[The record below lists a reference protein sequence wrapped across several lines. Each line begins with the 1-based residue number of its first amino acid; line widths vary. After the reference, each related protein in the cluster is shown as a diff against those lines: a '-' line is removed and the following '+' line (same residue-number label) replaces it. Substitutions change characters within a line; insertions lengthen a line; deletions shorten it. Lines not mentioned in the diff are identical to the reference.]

1 MTRRILHARAEL
13 VAEGIDR
20 LGKDAFWHSLV
31 AAHAVRIGGPAT
43 DAILRDLRDLRDLPD
58 RGSLPTEHLTDDL
71 IDGLSISEV
80 NVLYEFSLAYVDRSS
95 RKSEG
100 QFFTPDDVAQF
111 LAQRAAPL
119 PPGTWIDPCC
129 GVGNLSYWLAAAQ
142 DDPRAFLASR
152 LVLVDRDPLALRIAR
167 ALLAIEFGLD
177 ADQYRS
183 LSKRSRVAD
192 ALTDSLPAFDYVLMN
207 PPYVVVPRDDRFPDA
222 ADARDLYAYFLE
234 RLGKLARKGV
244 VAITPQSYT
253 SGRKFAGLRRMLV
266 RRFEAMDIYCFDNV
280 PDNVFR
286 GVKFGSQ
293 NSNRV
298 NSTRAAVLVGRVGPP
313 SAPRRHR
320 ITPLLR
326 WRSHE
331 RSELFASADDFLADL
346 QPDELRAFPKVGA
359 SLVPLH
365 RAMVACATT
374 IGDLAVPGPT
384 AYPLD
389 VPVTPRYFLSAVKRV
404 LDRGHAHR
412 LFFATPEDR
421 NLAYVV
427 LNSSLAYWWWRVYE
441 GGITVSKTILASVP
455 VPADLATSAEVDPTL
470 VAELVTALELSEGEN
485 VVVKRNAGRPNENV
499 KHPWRLLRDLN
510 RAVAPDFVDPLLA
523 THANSH
529 VSPILSSGTHPPSAD
544 APLRRSSAAPSA
556 VYRDPPASDLA
567 PRPTSEKRATG

>member
-1 MTRRILHARAEL
+1 VTRRILHARAEL

-20 LGKDAFWHSLV
+20 LGAEAFWHTLV
-31 AAHAVRIGGPAT
+31 AAHAIRVGGPAT
-43 DAILRDLRDLRDLPD
+43 AAILSDLPD
-58 RGSLPTEHLTDDL
+58 RAGILTDDL

-100 QFFTPDDVAQF
+100 QFFTPDDVARF

-119 PPGTWIDPCC
+119 PAGTWIDPCC
-129 GVGNLSYWLAAAQ
+129 GIGNLSYWLAAAQ
-142 DDPRAFLASR
+142 DDPRQFLANH
-152 LVLVDRDPLALRIAR
+152 LILVDRDPLALRIAR

-177 ADQYRS
+177 ARQYRS

-192 ALTDSLPAFDYVLMN
+192 ALTDPLPAFDYVLMN
-207 PPYVVVPRDDRFPDA
+207 PPYVVVPRDDRFTES

-234 RLGKLARKGV
+234 RLGRLARKGV

-253 SGRKFAGLRRMLV
+253 SGRKFAGLRRLLV

-293 NSNRV
+293 NTNRV
-298 NSTRAAVLVGRVGPP
+298 NSTRAAVLVARVG
-313 SAPRRHR
+313 SSDAPRRHR

-331 RSELFASADDFLADL
+331 RDELFASADDFLADL
-346 QPDELRAFPKVGA
+346 QPDELRAFPKVSSA
-359 SLVPLH
+359 LVPLH

-374 IGDLAVPGPT
+374 IGDLTVPGPS

-412 LFFATPEDR
+412 LFFATAADR
-421 NLAYVV
+421 DRAYVV

-441 GGITVSKTILASVP
+441 GGITVSKSILASVP
-455 VPADLATSAEVDPTL
+455 VPPLSHLGEL
-470 VAELVTALELSEGEN
+470 VAALEVSEGEN

-499 KHPWRLLRDLN
+499 KHPWRLLRELN
-510 RAVAPDFVDPLLA
+510 RAVAPDFVDALLA

-529 VSPILSSGTHPPSAD
+529 VSPIAPSEIRQSSETRGSSAR
-544 APLRRSSAAPSA
+544 ATASRRSSAARGAGGVS
-556 VYRDPPASDLA
+556 RPP
-567 PRPTSEKRATG
+567 SEKRRTG

>member
-1 MTRRILHARAEL
+1 M
-13 VAEGIDR
+13 
-20 LGKDAFWHSLV
+20 
-31 AAHAVRIGGPAT
+31 
-43 DAILRDLRDLRDLPD
+43 RDLPS
-58 RGSLPTEHLTDDL
+58 RGIAAAASDDL
-71 IDGLSISEV
+71 LDGLTISEV
-80 NVLYEFSLAYVDRSS
+80 SVLYEFSLAYVDRSS

-111 LAQRAAPL
+111 LARRAAPL
-119 PPGTWIDPCC
+119 PIGTWIDPCC
-129 GVGNLSYWLAAAQ
+129 GIGNLSYWLAAAQ
-142 DDPRAFLASR
+142 TDPRQFVASR
-152 LVLVDRDPLALRIAR
+152 LILVDRDPLALRLAR

-177 ADQYRS
+177 ADEYRS

-192 ALTDSLPAFDYVLMN
+192 ALADPLPPFDYVLMN
-207 PPYVVVPRDDRFPDA
+207 PPYVVVPRDDRFPDS
-222 ADARDLYAYFLE
+222 ADSRDLYAYFLE

-253 SGRKFAGLRRMLV
+253 SGRKFAGLRRLLV

-298 NSTRAAVLVGRVGPP
+298 NSTRAAVLVGLVGRAN
-313 SAPRRHR
+313 APRRHR

-326 WRSHE
+326 WRAHE
-331 RSELFASADDFLADL
+331 REELFATADDFLADL

-359 SLVPLH
+359 ALVPLH

-374 IGDLAVPGPT
+374 IGDLIVPGPT

-421 NLAYVV
+421 DRAYVV

-441 GGITVSKTILASVP
+441 GGITVSKSILASVP
-455 VPADLATSAEVDPTL
+455 VPISTEPTSTEAIESTTASARFVSLPGL
-470 VAELVTALELSEGEN
+470 VAALEASEGEN

-510 RAVAPDFVDPLLA
+510 RAVAPDFVDALLA

-529 VSPILSSGTHPPSAD
+529 VSPHPTLEHA
-544 APLRRSSAAPSA
+544 AVRRAS
-556 VYRDPPASDLA
+556 PA
-567 PRPTSEKRATG
+567 

>member
-1 MTRRILHARAEL
+1 VTRRILHARAEL

-20 LGKDAFWHSLV
+20 LGKDAFWHALV
-31 AAHAVRIGGPAT
+31 AAHATRVGAPAT
-43 DAILRDLRDLRDLPD
+43 DAILRDLRDPSHPVGILTNDPTVDLM
-58 RGSLPTEHLTDDL
+58 
-71 IDGLSISEV
+71 DGLSISEV

-100 QFFTPDDVAQF
+100 QFFTPDDVARF
-111 LAQRAAPL
+111 LAERAARL
-119 PPGTWIDPCC
+119 SPGTWIDPCC
-129 GVGNLSYWLAAAQ
+129 GIGNLSYWLAAVQ
-142 DDPRAFLASR
+142 PDSRAFVATQLI
-152 LVLVDRDPLALRIAR
+152 LVDRDPLALRIAR

-177 ADQYRS
+177 ADEYRS

-192 ALTDSLPAFDYVLMN
+192 ALTDPLPTFDYVLMN
-207 PPYVVVPRDDRFPDA
+207 PPYVVVPRDNRFADT

-298 NSTRAAVLVGRVGPP
+298 NSTRAAVLVGLVGP
-313 SAPRRHR
+313 APRRHR

-326 WRSHE
+326 WRAHE
-331 RSELFASADDFLADL
+331 RGELFASADDFLADL

-359 SLVPLH
+359 ALVPLH
-365 RAMVACATT
+365 REMVACDAT
-374 IGDLAVPGPT
+374 IGDLTVPGPT
-384 AYPLD
+384 AYPLE

-412 LFFATPEDR
+412 LFFATAEDR
-421 NLAYVV
+421 DRAYVL

-455 VPADLATSAEVDPTL
+455 VPIDAVPIDAASTLSHL
-470 VAELVTALELSEGEN
+470 VAALEASEGEN

-510 RAVAPDFVDPLLA
+510 RAVAPDFVDALLA

-529 VSPILSSGTHPPSAD
+529 VSPATATPI
-544 APLRRSSAAPSA
+544 RRSSAGVAGVS
-556 VYRDPPASDLA
+556 RPP
-567 PRPTSEKRATG
+567 SEKPIAG

>member
-20 LGKDAFWHSLV
+20 VGTEAFWHSLV
-31 AAHAVRIGGPAT
+31 AAHARRVGAPAT
-43 DAILRDLRDLRDLPD
+43 PAILRDLPARGQASGHDLLE
-58 RGSLPTEHLTDDL
+58 GLT
-71 IDGLSISEV
+71 ISEIG
-80 NVLYEFSLAYVDRSS
+80 VLYEFSLAYVDRSS

-100 QFFTPDDVAQF
+100 QFFTPDDVARF
-111 LAQRAAPL
+111 LARRAVTL

-129 GVGNLSYWLAAAQ
+129 GIGNLSYWLAAAQ
-142 DDPRAFLASR
+142 HDPREFLATR
-152 LVLVDRDPLALRIAR
+152 LIMVDRDPLALRIAR

-183 LSKRSRVAD
+183 LSRRSRVAD
-192 ALTDSLPAFDYVLMN
+192 ALTDELPDFDYVLMN
-207 PPYVVVPRDDRFPDA
+207 PPYVVVPRDDRFADT
-222 ADARDLYAYFLE
+222 ADARDLYAYFLD

-298 NSTRAAVLVGRVGPP
+298 NSTRAAVLVGRVG
-313 SAPRRHR
+313 SSDAPRRHR

-331 RSELFASADDFLADL
+331 RDDLFTHADDFLADL
-346 QPDELRAFPKVGA
+346 QPDELRAFPKVEA
-359 SLVPLH
+359 RLVPLH
-365 RAMVACATT
+365 RAMVECATT
-374 IGDLAVPGPT
+374 IGDLIVPGAT
-384 AYPLD
+384 AYPLE

-412 LFFATPEDR
+412 LFFATAEDR
-421 NLAYVV
+421 DRAYVV

-441 GGITVSKTILASVP
+441 GGITVSKSILASVP
-455 VPADLATSAEVDPTL
+455 VPLGSATDSATASDLSPL
-470 VAELVTALELSEGEN
+470 VAALEASEGEN

-510 RAVAPDFVDPLLA
+510 RAVAPDFVDALLA

-529 VSPILSSGTHPPSAD
+529 VSPEPAT
-544 APLRRSSAAPSA
+544 PLRRSSAGRA
-556 VYRDPPASDLA
+556 
-567 PRPTSEKRATG
+567 ATGVSRPPSVKRTAG

>member
-1 MTRRILHARAEL
+1 M
-13 VAEGIDR
+13 
-20 LGKDAFWHSLV
+20 LG
-31 AAHAVRIGGPAT
+31 
-43 DAILRDLRDLRDLPD
+43 RD
-58 RGSLPTEHLTDDL
+58 LTDDL
-71 IDGLSISEV
+71 IEGLSISEV

-100 QFFTPDDVAQF
+100 QFFTPDDVARF

-119 PPGTWIDPCC
+119 PAGTWIDPCC

-142 DDPRAFLASR
+142 VDSREFLASQ
-152 LVLVDRDPLALRIAR
+152 LILVDRDPLALRIAR

-177 ADQYRS
+177 AAQYRA
-183 LSKRSRVAD
+183 LAKRSRVAD
-192 ALTDSLPAFDYVLMN
+192 ALTDPLPAFDYVLMN
-207 PPYVVVPRDDRFPDA
+207 PPYVVVPRDDRFADT

-293 NSNRV
+293 NTNRV
-298 NSTRAAVLVGRVGPP
+298 NSTRAAVLVGLVGIPD
-313 SAPRRHR
+313 APRRHR

-326 WRSHE
+326 WRAHE
-331 RSELFASADDFLADL
+331 REALFASADDFLAEL

-359 SLVPLH
+359 ALVPLH

-374 IGDLAVPGPT
+374 IGDLVVPGPT

-412 LFFATPEDR
+412 LFFATADDR
-421 NLAYVV
+421 DRAYVV

-455 VPADLATSAEVDPTL
+455 VPPDPAGAVEPAL
-470 VAELVTALELSEGEN
+470 VAALELSEAEN
-485 VVVKRNAGRPNENV
+485 IVVKRNAGRPNENV

-510 RAVAPDFVDPLLA
+510 RAVAPDFVDALLA

-529 VSPILSSGTHPPSAD
+529 VSPWQPET
-544 APLRRSSAAPSA
+544 RRSSAGQAGVS
-556 VYRDPPASDLA
+556 
-567 PRPTSEKRATG
+567 RPTLQKHAPPRASSA